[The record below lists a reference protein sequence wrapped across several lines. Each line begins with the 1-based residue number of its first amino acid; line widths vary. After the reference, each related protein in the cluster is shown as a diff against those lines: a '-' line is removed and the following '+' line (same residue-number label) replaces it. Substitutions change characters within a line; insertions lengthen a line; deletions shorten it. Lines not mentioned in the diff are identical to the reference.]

1 VHPYIS
7 KTLLKIVVILVLLAL
22 VRRLLASDDVP
33 CDAV

>member
-7 KTLLKIVVILVLLAL
+7 KTLLKVAVVLVLLAL
-22 VRRLLASDDVP
+22 VRRLPASDDVP